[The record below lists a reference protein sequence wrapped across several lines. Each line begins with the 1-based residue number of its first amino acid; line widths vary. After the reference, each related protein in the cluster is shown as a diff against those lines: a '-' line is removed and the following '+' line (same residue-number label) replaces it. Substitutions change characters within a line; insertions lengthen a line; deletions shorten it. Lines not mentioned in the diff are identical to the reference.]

1 MSVKGLLIPTTPD
14 AVGPRRRWQW
24 FGLVA
29 LLVLAVIAVVTAW
42 RPTLESGARLAG
54 EAVVTAS
61 STRPGL
67 SARDIVTSGSTSAP
81 GAVWQSNDETIG
93 AWVELSWAQTHDLRQ
108 LIVVR
113 NSLEEPGMTN
123 GTLSFE
129 DGSFL
134 QFALSPTSPTTRV
147 SFTPRMANRV
157 RMTVTG
163 VEDGTSHVTVAEI
176 LTGTRPS
183 AQDVVLDQAPDGNA
197 ALSAVAT
204 QSAGS
209 QASDPRALQDG
220 TGAPST
226 AGTGGVWR
234 AAHPLDSW
242 VQLEWAEPRELTSV
256 AVVGSAD
263 SGAALSEAT
272 LTFGDGAQLPIGAVL
287 ADPNRP
293 TIVSFMPRVTRSI
306 RLTLAG
312 VAGSGGVALSE
323 LRAYQRGAV
332 PVRTRASSPDPVR
345 PVSASCGALEG
356 GPMTS
361 SVAVRCP
368 RTGSVVAGASVD
380 LQVSTAPG
388 YYSSVVATV
397 WPGEDA
403 APAGPSVSSTPDPSG
418 VANLTMDIGAIPPGP
433 FTVHVQAKGPGR
445 PTKTTFFQLY
455 RGAADGR
462 ASDMPSSIAARG
474 RSLVFAEEFNE
485 PVSITRMGYQA
496 DYAAAKPTHGGAEDY
511 GDAIFADPGKG
522 FDTIGVVDSQYL
534 RVEVQPTPEGLADPQ
549 GWGRTRLGGLLSSG
563 RHGGSGFSAQ
573 YGYFEARMLA
583 PAAPGTWPAFWMLPS
598 DNLIR
603 PQPAVAEIDAV
614 ELYGH
619 EPTGACHSTHEYRS
633 GANGGGARCGK
644 RFATERAAL
653 SWHTYGVSVTPTD
666 ITFFIDG
673 RVVATAPQ
681 VEGGGAPMF
690 FLVNL
695 ALGGGWP
702 VDLRAVQERAVLYV
716 DYVRV
721 YV

>member
-1 MSVKGLLIPTTPD
+1 MSVKDLLIPTPD
-14 AVGPRRRWQW
+14 AVGPRRRWRW
-24 FGLVA
+24 LGLVA
-29 LLVLAVIAVVTAW
+29 LLVLAVIAVVTVW
-42 RPTLESGARLAG
+42 RPPESGAGLAG

-61 STRPGL
+61 STRRGV

-93 AWVELSWAQTHDLRQ
+93 AWVELSWSHAHHLRQ
-108 LIVVR
+108 LTVVR
-113 NSLEEPGMTN
+113 NSLEEPGMTS
-123 GTLSFE
+123 GVLSFE

-134 QFALSPTSPTTRV
+134 QFALSPTSPTTRI
-147 SFTPRMANRV
+147 SFAPRMASRV

-163 VEDGTSHVTVAEI
+163 VEDGTRHVTVAEI
-176 LTGTRPS
+176 LTGTSPS
-183 AQDVVLDQAPDGNA
+183 TQDVVLDQATDGNA
-197 ALSAVAT
+197 ALSALAT

-209 QASDPRALQDG
+209 SASDPRALQDG
-220 TGAPST
+220 TGAPGT
-226 AGTGGVWR
+226 AGTGAVWR
-234 AAHPLDSW
+234 TARPLNSW

-263 SGAALSEAT
+263 SVAALSEAT
-272 LTFGDGAQLPIGAVL
+272 LTFGDGVQLPIGAVL

-306 RLTLAG
+306 RLTLEG

-332 PVRTRASSPDPVR
+332 PVRTLTSSPDPIR
-345 PVSASCGALEG
+345 PVSASCGAPEG
-356 GPMTS
+356 GPVTS
-361 SVAVRCP
+361 GVAVRCP

-380 LQVSTAPG
+380 LQVSAAPG
-388 YYSSVVATV
+388 YSSVVATV
-397 WPGEDA
+397 WPGEEA
-403 APAGPSVSSTPDPSG
+403 APAGPSVGSAPDPSG
-418 VANLTMDIGAIPPGP
+418 VATLTMDVGVIPPGP
-433 FTVHVQAKGPGR
+433 FTVQVQAKGSGR
-445 PTKTTFFQLY
+445 QTKTIFLQLY
-455 RGAADGR
+455 RGAADSR
-462 ASDMPSSIAARG
+462 ASEVPSSVAAHG

-485 PVSITRMGYQA
+485 PVSITRTGFQA
-496 DYAAAKPTHGGAEDY
+496 DYAAAKPTHGGAEDF
-511 GDAIFADPGKG
+511 GDAIFADPEKG
-522 FDTIGVVDSQYL
+522 FDTLGVVDSQYL
-534 RVEVQPTPEGLADPQ
+534 RVEVQPAPAGLADPQ

-563 RHGGSGFSAQ
+563 RQGGSGFSAQ
-573 YGYFEARMLA
+573 YGFFEARMLA

-598 DNLIR
+598 DNLIKA
-603 PQPAVAEIDAV
+603 QPAVAEIDAV

-619 EPTGACHSTHEYRS
+619 EPTGGCHSTHEYR
-633 GANGGGARCGK
+633 GGADGGIAQCGK
-644 RFATERAAL
+644 RFDTERAAL
-653 SWHTYGVSVTPTD
+653 SWHTYGVSLTPTD

-702 VDLRAVQERAVLYV
+702 VDLRAVQERAVLHV